1 MGKLKQKREKEVIR
15 EKPIILTSEFSGLL
29 HGFQSMSTDTRIYGL
44 GGLSTVDYKNCP
56 ICFNQI
62 KSKKQGSYF
71 KCKRHLAHKKC
82 AKNYYRSNYNKDY
95 LCPMRCAAVAQ

>member
-1 MGKLKQKREKEVIR
+1 MKQLKDKREKELIR

-29 HGFQSMSTDTRIYGL
+29 NCFQSMSTDTRVYGL
-44 GGLSTVDYKNCP
+44 GGLSTVDYHNCP

-62 KSKKQGSYF
+62 KSKKQKALF

-82 AKNYYRSNYNKDY
+82 AKNYYRANQN
-95 LCPMRCAAVAQ
+95 R